1 MDLVFK
7 VKIQRYSWYLSFSPR
22 DGEAILKKDLLQ
34 IGEKLYEFQS
44 PQWGDNSKARMKT
57 HGIYAWGFSPRN
69 GEIILNN
76 INKRIHCDN
85 LYVSVP

>member
-7 VKIQRYSWYLSFSPR
+7 VKIQRYSWYLS
-22 DGEAILKKDLLQ
+22 
-34 IGEKLYEFQS
+34 
-44 PQWGDNSKARMKT
+44 
-57 HGIYAWGFSPRN
+57 FSPRN